1 MVYSGGWGA
10 MGGRKLNWFEKK
22 LKVAEEMEAALRKR
36 IRMLEEHI
44 ARQDKIIFDGKFGE
58 KTG

>member
-1 MVYSGGWGA
+1 